1 MRASARAGWRYDM
14 ATEALPS
21 PAQSATFPAPVG
33 EVNPRAAAG
42 EVGLLWLGRVEYEPT
57 WRAMQ
62 RRADEATVATRDE
75 IWFLEHPPVFTM
87 GMNAKAEHLLAVGDI
102 PVIDIDR
109 GGQVT
114 YHGPGQLVVYPL
126 LDLGR
131 VGLGVRAL
139 VEGIERAVV
148 ATLADWGIEAY
159 GKREAPG
166 VYVQER
172 KIASVGL
179 RIRRGRS
186 YHGLALNVAMD
197 LEPFARINPC
207 GYAGLQMTQVSALGG
222 PADVRSVGEALAP
235 RLLGA
240 LGLGRAVQD
249 HSATSTWL
257 QDVSSR

>member
-1 MRASARAGWRYDM
+1 VVSPSTVAEPIAASGTIGA
-14 ATEALPS
+14 
-21 PAQSATFPAPVG
+21 PAQPA
-33 EVNPRAAAG
+33 
-42 EVGLLWLGRVEYEPT
+42 LHWLGRVEYEPT

-62 RRADEATVATRDE
+62 ARTDAATADTRDE

-87 GMNAKAEHLLAVGDI
+87 GMNAVAEHLLAPGAI
-102 PVIDIDR
+102 PVVRIDR

-126 LDLGR
+126 LDLTR
-131 VGLGVRAL
+131 DGLGVRAL
-139 VEGIERAVV
+139 VEGIEHAVV
-148 ATLADWGIEAY
+148 AALATWGIDAY

-166 VYVQER
+166 VYVGER

-179 RIRRGRS
+179 RIRRGHS

-222 PADVRSVGEALAP
+222 PSSVREVGEVLAP
-235 RLLGA
+235 HLLRS
-240 LGLGRAVQD
+240 LGFGDAAEARARGQ
-249 HSATSTWL
+249 SATSTWL